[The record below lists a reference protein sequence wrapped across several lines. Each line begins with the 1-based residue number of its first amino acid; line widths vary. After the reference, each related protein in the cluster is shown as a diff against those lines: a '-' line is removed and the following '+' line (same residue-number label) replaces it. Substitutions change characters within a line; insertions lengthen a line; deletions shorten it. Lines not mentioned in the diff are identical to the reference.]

1 MFFVVDPDREVAP
14 QQSAFIWQ
22 YLWELRDLAPIGAL
36 LPAVVTSACPLL
48 PDETADATLI
58 ASLTQVPGGSA
69 WASFEIDLVRYAR
82 HDGELRWSLLEAAL
96 RDCVEEGERRHDET
110 RWTDARQLADSNNNR
125 RLSVVVRGWGDIVA
139 MRAADPGRL
148 ETLGTIEALADAIL
162 DVLTTTSRSLAAE
175 LGYCP
180 ALELAGAR
188 VVHHGH
194 EMSARWRRAI
204 LDKGLR
210 HRNLLTLSPW
220 DVFPRGRPADF
231 NYMNLLPLV
240 RKAHSVSM
248 RRDADISCWDARD
261 FRAFHQRVS
270 AILRGMSET
279 PLVAHQV

>member
-58 ASLTQVPGGSA
+58 ASLTQVPCGSA

-82 HDGELRWSLLEAAL
+82 GDGTLRQGLLEAAL
-96 RDCVEEGERRHDET
+96 RASVDEGERRHDET
-110 RWTDARQLADSNNNR
+110 RWTDPCQVADSNNNR
-125 RLSVVVRGWGDIVA
+125 RLSVFIRGWGDIVA
-139 MRAADPGRL
+139 MRHADPGRL
-148 ETLGTIEALADAIL
+148 ETLDAMEALADQLL
-162 DVLTTTSRSLAAE
+162 DVLTDASRSLATDV
-175 LGYCP
+175 GYCP

-194 EMSARWRRAI
+194 EMNARWRRAI
-204 LDKGLR
+204 VDNGLR

-220 DVFPRGRPADF
+220 DVVPRGRPADF
-231 NYMNLLPLV
+231 SYLNLLPLV

-248 RRDADISCWDARD
+248 RRDTDISCWDARD

-270 AILRGMSET
+270 AILRGMSEM
-279 PLVAHQV
+279 PLVARQV